1 MCTERFQAL
10 KGRFRQQ
17 GYRLTPQRLALLQ
30 LLSTSEAHPSA
41 AWLHEQI
48 KEQFPTTSLATVY
61 KTLTV
66 LKDLGEVL
74 ELEFSH
80 QDNRYDG
87 RKPYPHPHLICTRC
101 RKIVDADVNLGQT
114 VEAAVT
120 DLAGYRISSR
130 RFDFYGLCP
139 DCQSQA

>member
-17 GYRLTPQRLALLQ
+17 GYRLTPQRIALLQ
-30 LLSTSEAHPSA
+30 LLSTSETHPSA

-80 QDNRYDG
+80 ADNRYDG

-101 RKIVDADVNLGQT
+101 RKIVDGDVGLG
-114 VEAAVT
+114 EALEERVS
-120 DLAGYRISSR
+120 DVSGYQISSCR
-130 RFDFYGLCP
+130 LDFYGLCSH
-139 DCQSQA
+139 CQSG